1 MELSAVRDG
10 GVQRTRRGPRMPE
23 LLAGGLSRP
32 DRLLLFVFGR
42 FSAARSLAR
51 GVAAQLRPPTLTLD
65 GAVEPLA
72 GFSDTTILQELRRDG
87 ICTGLRLPEA
97 TVAEIRQYADTHVCY
112 GGPDWNTPI
121 EPWDHDGAERRHG
134 GKLLTGNFP
143 YAYRECAAIAKLMR
157 NPWLHGVANGYLGA
171 RAELLD
177 LRLWWSFPAEGASQA
192 ELASVAQDTFHF
204 DLADW
209 HQLKFFFYITDV
221 DEHSGAHVYARG
233 SHAGRPLADQ
243 LNPFSSRTHAKVA
256 RLHGPQA
263 IETITGPAGTGFVE
277 DPFGMHTGL
286 GVRRGRRLILELS
299 FGISRTTRR
308 RDYLHPT

>member
-1 MELSAVRDG
+1 MELLAAGHG
-10 GVQRTRRGPRMPE
+10 GTKAARRRPRMPDM
-23 LLAGGLSRP
+23 LAGGLSRP

-51 GVAAQLRPPTLTLD
+51 GVAAQLRPPVLTVD
-65 GAVEPLA
+65 GTPERLA
-72 GFSDTTILQELRRDG
+72 GFSDEAILQELRRDG
-87 ICTGLRLPEA
+87 ICTGLRLPAE
-97 TVAEIRQYADTHVCY
+97 TVAQIREYADTHLCF

-121 EPWDHDGAERRHG
+121 EPWDHAGAELRHG
-134 GKLLTGNFP
+134 AKLLTGNFP
-143 YAYRECAAIAKLMR
+143 YAYRDCAAVQRLMR
-157 NPWLHGVANGYLGA
+157 NPWLHGIANGYLGA
-171 RAELLD
+171 RAEMLD

-192 ELASVAQDTFHF
+192 ELARVAQDTFHF

-221 DEHSGAHVYARG
+221 DELSGAHVYARG

-308 RDYLHPT
+308 RDYLHAA